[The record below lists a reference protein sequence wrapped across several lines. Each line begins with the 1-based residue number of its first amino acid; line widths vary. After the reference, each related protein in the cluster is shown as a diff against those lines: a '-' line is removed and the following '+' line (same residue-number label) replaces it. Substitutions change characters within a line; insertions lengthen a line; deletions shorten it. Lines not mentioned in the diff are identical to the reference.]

1 MKGLIIKDLKL
12 TARTTTRAMLIVYG
26 LLIIYMGYVSK
37 EGAGLIISVLLGMV
51 IGMSVLTTMTL
62 DEGTGWFKQERLLPL
77 SLKEKVG
84 AKYLLLIA
92 LLLPASLLLVPL
104 AALIPLIFPAAR
116 FADIGLMLAA
126 LWCLTLIYN
135 AVSIPVTYRFGS
147 KSRVITMLLIIFPST
162 SLMGGMQG
170 GSIPAMLARQALPAP
185 LLMILLVLLAIT
197 LYAASFPLS
206 CRMYRRYID

>member
-37 EGAGLIISVLLGMV
+37 EDAGLIISVLLGMV

-185 LLMILLVLLAIT
+185 LFMFLLVLLAIA